1 MLKSP
6 FPTQPESESN
16 MAEKSV
22 YTKVVA
28 AIAVVLFGAMGYGGY
43 RFIRAVS
50 EGAAGI
56 QNTASP
62 VALPEI
68 SLEASAPL
76 LPLPASD
83 ANDSV
88 STGEDVVI
96 QAGDFSYAAGEPN
109 IRVSLANQ
117 GKFTVSTVY
126 ISLALY
132 INDGKQAVAESKSI
146 PITLDTP
153 LEAGGKVVL
162 GVPADG
168 VTWRS
173 EAVQAAKTRK
183 ILAQI
188 VGVSD
193 EAQSDIAYSQSSA
206 GKWLTQVAGPDDAA
220 NKEPAA
226 PPKPPTQ
233 PENERNANE
242 SDEPRIAPAEQELA
256 PQETEPP
263 APAKREKPRSIKEEL
278 GMEEMPTG
286 EAGVI
291 SYERTRGT
299 K

>member
-1 MLKSP
+1 
-6 FPTQPESESN
+6 

-43 RFIRAVS
+43 RFIQAVS
-50 EGAAGI
+50 EGASGI

-68 SLEASAPL
+68 NLEASAPL
-76 LPLPASD
+76 LPVPASD
-83 ANDSV
+83 EASSV

-96 QAGDFSYAAGEPN
+96 KAGDFSYTAGEPN
-109 IRVSLANQ
+109 IRVSLTNQ

-183 ILAQI
+183 ILAQV

-206 GKWLTQVAGPDDAA
+206 GKWLTQVPSPEDNAA
-220 NKEPAA
+220 TKAPANTQ
-226 PPKPPTQ
+226 PPPMQ
-233 PENERNANE
+233 PENEAGE
-242 SDEPRIAPAEQELA
+242 LRITPAEQELT
-256 PQETEPP
+256 PQESESAPP
-263 APAKREKPRSIKEEL
+263 AAKPEKPRSIKEEL

-286 EAGVI
+286 ETGVI

>member
-1 MLKSP
+1 
-6 FPTQPESESN
+6 

-43 RFIRAVS
+43 RFIQAVS

-68 SLEASAPL
+68 NLEASAPL
-76 LPLPASD
+76 LPVPASD

-96 QAGDFSYAAGEPN
+96 QAGDFSYTAGEPN
-109 IRVSLANQ
+109 IRVSLTNK
-117 GKFTVSTVY
+117 GNFTVSTVY
-126 ISLALY
+126 INLSLY
-132 INDGKQAVAESKSI
+132 INDGKHAVAESKSI
-146 PITLDTP
+146 PIMLDTP
-153 LEAGGKVVL
+153 LEVGGTVVL

-183 ILAQI
+183 ILAQV

-206 GKWLTQVAGPDDAA
+206 GKWLTQVPSPEDNAA
-220 NKEPAA
+220 AKAPANTQ
-226 PPKPPTQ
+226 PPPMQ
-233 PENERNANE
+233 PENEAN
-242 SDEPRIAPAEQELA
+242 EPRIAPDEQELA
-256 PQETEPP
+256 PQEAESP
-263 APAKREKPRSIKEEL
+263 APAAKREKPRSIKEEL

-286 EAGVI
+286 ETGII
-291 SYERTRGT
+291 SYEHKEGT

>member
-1 MLKSP
+1 
-6 FPTQPESESN
+6 

-153 LEAGGKVVL
+153 LEVGGTVVL

-183 ILAQI
+183 ILAQV

-206 GKWLTQVAGPDDAA
+206 GKWLTQVPSPEDNAA
-220 NKEPAA
+220 AKAPANT
-226 PPKPPTQ
+226 PPPMQ
-233 PENERNANE
+233 PENEAN
-242 SDEPRIAPAEQELA
+242 EPRIAPAEQELT
-256 PQETEPP
+256 PQETESP

-286 EAGVI
+286 ETGII
-291 SYERTRGT
+291 SYEHKEGT

>member
-1 MLKSP
+1 M
-6 FPTQPESESN
+6 QPESEFL
-16 MAEKSV
+16 MAKKSV
-22 YTKVVA
+22 YTQVVIG
-28 AIAVVLFGAMGYGGY
+28 IAVVLFGAMGYGGY
-43 RFIRAVS
+43 RFIQAVS
-50 EGAAGI
+50 DSAAGI

-62 VALPEI
+62 VATLPEI
-68 SLEASAPL
+68 NLEASATLSPM
-76 LPLPASD
+76 PASD
-83 ANDSV
+83 EASSV

-96 QAGDFSYAAGEPN
+96 QAGDFSYTAGEPN
-109 IRVSLANQ
+109 IRVSLTNK
-117 GKFTVSTVY
+117 GNFTVSTVY

-132 INDGKQAVAESKSI
+132 INDSKQAVAESKSI
-146 PITLDTP
+146 PITLNTP
-153 LEAGGKVVL
+153 LEVGGTVVL

-188 VGVSD
+188 TGVSD

-206 GKWLTQVAGPDDAA
+206 GKWLTQVASPEPPPVAKDPT
-220 NKEPAA
+220 PAA
-226 PPKPPTQ
+226 PPPQQ
-233 PENERNANE
+233 PENEAN
-242 SDEPRIAPAEQELA
+242 EQELT
-256 PQETEPP
+256 PQETESP

-286 EAGVI
+286 ETGVI

>member
-43 RFIRAVS
+43 RFIQAVS
-50 EGAAGI
+50 EGASGI

-68 SLEASAPL
+68 NLEASAPL
-76 LPLPASD
+76 LPVPASD

-96 QAGDFSYAAGEPN
+96 KAGDFSYTAGEPN
-109 IRVSLANQ
+109 IRVSLTNK
-117 GKFTVSTVY
+117 GNFTVSTVY

-132 INDGKQAVAESKSI
+132 INDGKHAVAESKSI

-153 LEAGGKVVL
+153 LEVGGTVVL

-183 ILAQI
+183 ILAQV

-206 GKWLTQVAGPDDAA
+206 GKWLTQVPSPEDNAA
-220 NKEPAA
+220 AKAPANT
-226 PPKPPTQ
+226 PPPMQ
-233 PENERNANE
+233 PENEAN
-242 SDEPRIAPAEQELA
+242 EPRIAPAEQELT
-256 PQETEPP
+256 PQETESP

-286 EAGVI
+286 ETGII
-291 SYERTRGT
+291 SYEHKEGT

>member
-1 MLKSP
+1 
-6 FPTQPESESN
+6 

-68 SLEASAPL
+68 SLEASTPL

-206 GKWLTQVAGPDDAA
+206 GKWLTQVPSPEDNAA
-220 NKEPAA
+220 AKAPANT
-226 PPKPPTQ
+226 PPPMQ
-233 PENERNANE
+233 PENEAN
-242 SDEPRIAPAEQELA
+242 EPRIAPTEQELT

>member
-1 MLKSP
+1 
-6 FPTQPESESN
+6 

-43 RFIRAVS
+43 RFILAVS
-50 EGAAGI
+50 ESAAGI

-68 SLEASAPL
+68 NLEASTPL
-76 LPLPASD
+76 LPVPASD
-83 ANDSV
+83 EASSV

-96 QAGDFSYAAGEPN
+96 QAGDFSYTAGEPN
-109 IRVSLANQ
+109 IRVSLTNK
-117 GKFTVSTVY
+117 GNFTVSTVY

-132 INDGKQAVAESKSI
+132 INDSKQAVAESKSI

-153 LEAGGKVVL
+153 LEVGGTVVL

-183 ILAQI
+183 ILAQV

-206 GKWLTQVAGPDDAA
+206 GKWLTQVPSPEDNAA
-220 NKEPAA
+220 TKAPANPA
-226 PPKPPTQ
+226 PPPMQ
-233 PENERNANE
+233 PENEA
-242 SDEPRIAPAEQELA
+242 DEPRTAPAEQELT
-256 PQETEPP
+256 PQETESPVP
-263 APAKREKPRSIKEEL
+263 ATKREKPRSIKEEL

-286 EAGVI
+286 ETGVI

>member
-1 MLKSP
+1 
-6 FPTQPESESN
+6 

-153 LEAGGKVVL
+153 LEAGGTVVL

-183 ILAQI
+183 ILAQV

-206 GKWLTQVAGPDDAA
+206 GKWLTQVPSPEDNAA
-220 NKEPAA
+220 TTAPANTQ
-226 PPKPPTQ
+226 PPSIQ
-233 PENERNANE
+233 PENEAN
-242 SDEPRIAPAEQELA
+242 EPRIAPAEQELT
-256 PQETEPP
+256 PQEGESAPP
-263 APAKREKPRSIKEEL
+263 AVKPEKPRSIKEEL

-286 EAGVI
+286 ETGVI

>member
-1 MLKSP
+1 
-6 FPTQPESESN
+6 

-43 RFIRAVS
+43 RFIQAVS

-117 GKFTVSTVY
+117 GKFTVSTIY
-126 ISLALY
+126 ISLSLY

-233 PENERNANE
+233 PENEAGE
-242 SDEPRIAPAEQELA
+242 LRIAPAEQELT
-256 PQETEPP
+256 PQESESAPP
-263 APAKREKPRSIKEEL
+263 AAKPEKPRSIKEEL

-286 EAGVI
+286 ETGVI

>member
-1 MLKSP
+1 
-6 FPTQPESESN
+6 

-43 RFIRAVS
+43 
-50 EGAAGI
+50 
-56 QNTASP
+56 
-62 VALPEI
+62 
-68 SLEASAPL
+68 LEASAPL

-132 INDGKQAVAESKSI
+132 INDGKQAVAENKSI

-206 GKWLTQVAGPDDAA
+206 GKWLTQVAGPDDV
-220 NKEPAA
+220 PAA

-242 SDEPRIAPAEQELA
+242 SDEPRITPAEQELA

-286 EAGVI
+286 ETGVI

>member
-1 MLKSP
+1 
-6 FPTQPESESN
+6 

-83 ANDSV
+83 ANDSI

-96 QAGDFSYAAGEPN
+96 QAGDFSYTAGEPN
-109 IRVSLANQ
+109 IRVSLTNK

-183 ILAQI
+183 ILAQV

-206 GKWLTQVAGPDDAA
+206 GKWLTQVPSPEDNAA
-220 NKEPAA
+220 TKAPANTQ
-226 PPKPPTQ
+226 PPPMQ
-233 PENERNANE
+233 PENEAGE
-242 SDEPRIAPAEQELA
+242 LRIAPAEQELT
-256 PQETEPP
+256 PQEGESAPP
-263 APAKREKPRSIKEEL
+263 AAKPEKPRSIKEEL

-286 EAGVI
+286 ETGVI

>member
-68 SLEASAPL
+68 SLEASALL

-132 INDGKQAVAESKSI
+132 INDSKQAVAESKSI

-206 GKWLTQVAGPDDAA
+206 GKWLTQVAGPDDV
-220 NKEPAA
+220 PAA

-256 PQETEPP
+256 PQETEPA

-286 EAGVI
+286 ETGVI
-291 SYERTRGT
+291 SYEHKEGT

>member
-1 MLKSP
+1 
-6 FPTQPESESN
+6 
-16 MAEKSV
+16 MAKTST
-22 YTKVVA
+22 YTKVV
-28 AIAVVLFGAMGYGGY
+28 IGVAVVLFGAMGYGGY
-43 RFIRAVS
+43 RFIQAVS
-50 EGAAGI
+50 DSAAGI

-83 ANDSV
+83 ANDSI

-96 QAGDFSYAAGEPN
+96 QAGDFSYTAGEPN
-109 IRVSLANQ
+109 IRVSLTNK

-126 ISLALY
+126 INLALY

-206 GKWLTQVAGPDDAA
+206 GKWLTQVPSPEDNAA
-220 NKEPAA
+220 TKAPANPA
-226 PPKPPTQ
+226 PPMQ
-233 PENERNANE
+233 PENEANE
-242 SDEPRIAPAEQELA
+242 SRIAPDEQELA
-256 PQETEPP
+256 PQETESPVP
-263 APAKREKPRSIKEEL
+263 ASKREKPRSIKEEL

-286 EAGVI
+286 ETGVI

>member
-1 MLKSP
+1 
-6 FPTQPESESN
+6 

-68 SLEASAPL
+68 SLEASTPL

-206 GKWLTQVAGPDDAA
+206 GKWLTQVPSPEDNAA
-220 NKEPAA
+220 AKAPANT
-226 PPKPPTQ
+226 PPPMQ
-233 PENERNANE
+233 PENEAN
-242 SDEPRIAPAEQELA
+242 EPRIAPTEQELT

-291 SYERTRGT
+291 SYERTRGI

>member
-1 MLKSP
+1 
-6 FPTQPESESN
+6 

-43 RFIRAVS
+43 RFIQAVS

-109 IRVSLANQ
+109 IRVSLTNK

-126 ISLALY
+126 INLALY
-132 INDGKQAVAESKSI
+132 INDGNQAVAESKSI

-206 GKWLTQVAGPDDAA
+206 GKWLTQVPSPEDNAA
-220 NKEPAA
+220 TKAPANPA
-226 PPKPPTQ
+226 PPPMQ
-233 PENERNANE
+233 PENEA
-242 SDEPRIAPAEQELA
+242 DEPRTAPAEQELT
-256 PQETEPP
+256 PQETESPVP
-263 APAKREKPRSIKEEL
+263 ATKREKPRSIKEEL

-286 EAGVI
+286 ETGVI

>member
-1 MLKSP
+1 
-6 FPTQPESESN
+6 

-43 RFIRAVS
+43 RFIQAVS

-132 INDGKQAVAESKSI
+132 INDGKQAVAENKSI

-206 GKWLTQVAGPDDAA
+206 GKWLTQVPSPEDNAA
-220 NKEPAA
+220 AKAPANT
-226 PPKPPTQ
+226 PPPMQ
-233 PENERNANE
+233 PENEAN
-242 SDEPRIAPAEQELA
+242 EPRIAPTEQELT

>member
-1 MLKSP
+1 
-6 FPTQPESESN
+6 

-117 GKFTVSTVY
+117 GKFTVSTIY
-126 ISLALY
+126 ISLSLY

-183 ILAQI
+183 ILAQV

-193 EAQSDIAYSQSSA
+193 EAQSDIAHSQSSA

-233 PENERNANE
+233 PENEAGE
-242 SDEPRIAPAEQELA
+242 LRIAPAEQELT
-256 PQETEPP
+256 PQESESAPP
-263 APAKREKPRSIKEEL
+263 AAKPEKPRSIKEEL

>member
-1 MLKSP
+1 
-6 FPTQPESESN
+6 

-50 EGAAGI
+50 ESAAGI

-68 SLEASAPL
+68 NLEASAPL
-76 LPLPASD
+76 LPVPASD
-83 ANDSV
+83 ANDSI

-132 INDGKQAVAESKSI
+132 INDSKQAVAESKNI

-153 LEAGGKVVL
+153 LEAGGTVVL

-183 ILAQI
+183 ILAQV

-206 GKWLTQVAGPDDAA
+206 GKWLTQVPSPEDNAA
-220 NKEPAA
+220 AKAPANTQ
-226 PPKPPTQ
+226 PPPMQ
-233 PENERNANE
+233 PENE
-242 SDEPRIAPAEQELA
+242 SDESRIAPAEQELT

-263 APAKREKPRSIKEEL
+263 APASKREKPRSIKEEL

-286 EAGVI
+286 ETGVI
-291 SYERTRGT
+291 SYEHKEGT

>member
-43 RFIRAVS
+43 RFIQAVS

-68 SLEASAPL
+68 NLEASAPL
-76 LPLPASD
+76 LPVPASD
-83 ANDSV
+83 EASSV

-96 QAGDFSYAAGEPN
+96 QAGDFSYTAGEPN
-109 IRVSLANQ
+109 IRVSLTNK

-153 LEAGGKVVL
+153 LEVGGTVVL

-183 ILAQI
+183 ILAQV

-206 GKWLTQVAGPDDAA
+206 GKWLTQVPSPEDNAA
-220 NKEPAA
+220 TKAPTNPA
-226 PPKPPTQ
+226 PPMQ
-233 PENERNANE
+233 PENEAN
-242 SDEPRIAPAEQELA
+242 EPRIAPDEQELA
-256 PQETEPP
+256 PQETESPTP
-263 APAKREKPRSIKEEL
+263 AAKREKPRSIKEEL

-286 EAGVI
+286 ETGII
-291 SYERTRGT
+291 SYEHKEGT

>member
-1 MLKSP
+1 
-6 FPTQPESESN
+6 
-16 MAEKSV
+16 MAQKSV

-43 RFIRAVS
+43 RFIQAVS

-68 SLEASAPL
+68 NLEASAPL
-76 LPLPASD
+76 LPVPASD
-83 ANDSV
+83 EASSV

-96 QAGDFSYAAGEPN
+96 KAGDFSYTAGEPN
-109 IRVSLANQ
+109 IRVSLTNQ
-117 GKFTVSTVY
+117 GNFTVSTVY
-126 ISLALY
+126 INLSLY
-132 INDGKQAVAESKSI
+132 INDGKHAVAESKSI
-146 PITLDTP
+146 PITLESP
-153 LEAGGKVVL
+153 LEVGGTVVL

-183 ILAQI
+183 ILAQV

-206 GKWLTQVAGPDDAA
+206 GKWLTQVPSPEDNAA
-220 NKEPAA
+220 TKAPANTV
-226 PPKPPTQ
+226 PPPMQ
-233 PENERNANE
+233 PENEAN
-242 SDEPRIAPAEQELA
+242 EPRIAPAEQELT
-256 PQETEPP
+256 PQETESP

-286 EAGVI
+286 ETGVI

>member
-1 MLKSP
+1 
-6 FPTQPESESN
+6 
-16 MAEKSV
+16 MAKTST
-22 YTKVVA
+22 YTKVV
-28 AIAVVLFGAMGYGGY
+28 IGVAVVLFGAMGYGGY
-43 RFIRAVS
+43 RFIQAVS
-50 EGAAGI
+50 DSAAGI

-83 ANDSV
+83 ANDSI
-88 STGEDVVI
+88 STGEDVII
-96 QAGDFSYAAGEPN
+96 QAGDFSYTAGEPN
-109 IRVSLANQ
+109 IRVSLTNK

-132 INDGKQAVAESKSI
+132 INDGNQAVAESKSI
-146 PITLDTP
+146 PITLETP
-153 LEAGGKVVL
+153 LEVGGTVVL

-183 ILAQI
+183 VLAQV

-193 EAQSDIAYSQSSA
+193 ESQSDIAYSQTSA
-206 GKWLTQVAGPDDAA
+206 GKWLTQVASPEPSAVE
-220 NKEPAA
+220 KEPTRNVQ
-226 PPKPPTQ
+226 PQ
-233 PENERNANE
+233 PETEAT
-242 SDEPRIAPAEQELA
+242 EPRIVPTEQELT
-256 PQETEPP
+256 PQETESP
-263 APAKREKPRSIKEEL
+263 APAKPKKPRSIKEEL

-291 SYERTRGT
+291 SYEHKEGT

>member
-1 MLKSP
+1 
-6 FPTQPESESN
+6 
-16 MAEKSV
+16 
-22 YTKVVA
+22 
-28 AIAVVLFGAMGYGGY
+28 
-43 RFIRAVS
+43 VS

-206 GKWLTQVAGPDDAA
+206 GKWLTQVAGPDDV
-220 NKEPAA
+220 PAA

>member
-1 MLKSP
+1 
-6 FPTQPESESN
+6 

-43 RFIRAVS
+43 RFIQAVS

-206 GKWLTQVAGPDDAA
+206 GKWLTQVPSPEDNAA
-220 NKEPAA
+220 AKAPANT
-226 PPKPPTQ
+226 PPPMQ
-233 PENERNANE
+233 PENEAN
-242 SDEPRIAPAEQELA
+242 EPRIAPTEQELT

>member
-1 MLKSP
+1 
-6 FPTQPESESN
+6 

-28 AIAVVLFGAMGYGGY
+28 VIAVVLFGAMGYGGY
-43 RFIRAVS
+43 RFIQAVS

-68 SLEASAPL
+68 NLEASAPL
-76 LPLPASD
+76 LPVPASD
-83 ANDSV
+83 EASSV

-96 QAGDFSYAAGEPN
+96 KAGDFSYTAGEPN
-109 IRVSLANQ
+109 IRVSLTNK
-117 GKFTVSTVY
+117 GNFTVSTVY

-132 INDGKQAVAESKSI
+132 INDSKQAVAENKSI

-153 LEAGGKVVL
+153 LEVGGTVVL

-183 ILAQI
+183 ILAQV

-206 GKWLTQVAGPDDAA
+206 GKWLTQVPSPEDNAA
-220 NKEPAA
+220 TKASANTQ
-226 PPKPPTQ
+226 PPPMQ
-233 PENERNANE
+233 PENEAN
-242 SDEPRIAPAEQELA
+242 EPRIVPDEQELA
-256 PQETEPP
+256 PQENESP

-286 EAGVI
+286 ETGVI

>member
-1 MLKSP
+1 
-6 FPTQPESESN
+6 

-50 EGAAGI
+50 EGASGI

-146 PITLDTP
+146 PITLESP
-153 LEAGGKVVL
+153 LEVGGTVVL

-206 GKWLTQVAGPDDAA
+206 GKWLTQVAGPEDNAA
-220 NKEPAA
+220 TKAPANTQ
-226 PPKPPTQ
+226 PPPMQ
-233 PENERNANE
+233 PENEAN
-242 SDEPRIAPAEQELA
+242 EPRIAPAEQELA

>member
-1 MLKSP
+1 
-6 FPTQPESESN
+6 

-43 RFIRAVS
+43 RFIQAVS

-117 GKFTVSTVY
+117 GKFTVSTIY
-126 ISLALY
+126 ISLSLY

-233 PENERNANE
+233 PENEAGE
-242 SDEPRIAPAEQELA
+242 LRIAPAEQELT
-256 PQETEPP
+256 PQESESAPP
-263 APAKREKPRSIKEEL
+263 AAKPEKPRSIKEEL

>member
-1 MLKSP
+1 
-6 FPTQPESESN
+6 

-68 SLEASAPL
+68 SLEASVPL

-96 QAGDFSYAAGEPN
+96 QAGDFSYTAGEPN
-109 IRVSLANQ
+109 IRVSLTNK

-206 GKWLTQVAGPDDAA
+206 GKWLTQVPSPEDNAA
-220 NKEPAA
+220 AKAPANT
-226 PPKPPTQ
+226 PPPMQ
-233 PENERNANE
+233 PENEAN
-242 SDEPRIAPAEQELA
+242 EPRIAPTEQELT

>member
-1 MLKSP
+1 
-6 FPTQPESESN
+6 

-43 RFIRAVS
+43 RFILAVS
-50 EGAAGI
+50 ESAAGI

-68 SLEASAPL
+68 NLEASTPL
-76 LPLPASD
+76 LPVPASD
-83 ANDSV
+83 EASSV

-96 QAGDFSYAAGEPN
+96 QAGDFSYTAGEPN
-109 IRVSLANQ
+109 IRVSLTNK
-117 GKFTVSTVY
+117 GNFTVSTVY

-132 INDGKQAVAESKSI
+132 INDSKQAVAESKSI

-153 LEAGGKVVL
+153 LEVGGTVVL

-183 ILAQI
+183 ILAQV

-206 GKWLTQVAGPDDAA
+206 GKWLTQVPSPEDNAA
-220 NKEPAA
+220 TKAPANPA
-226 PPKPPTQ
+226 PPMQ
-233 PENERNANE
+233 PENEANE
-242 SDEPRIAPAEQELA
+242 SRIAPDEQELA
-256 PQETEPP
+256 PQETESPVP
-263 APAKREKPRSIKEEL
+263 ASKREKPRSIKEEL

-286 EAGVI
+286 ETGVI

>member
-43 RFIRAVS
+43 RFIQAVS

-132 INDGKQAVAESKSI
+132 INDSKQAVAESKSI

-206 GKWLTQVAGPDDAA
+206 GKWLTQVAGPDDV
-220 NKEPAA
+220 PAA

>member
-1 MLKSP
+1 
-6 FPTQPESESN
+6 
-16 MAEKSV
+16 MAKTST
-22 YTKVVA
+22 YTKVV
-28 AIAVVLFGAMGYGGY
+28 IGVAVVLFGAMGYGGY
-43 RFIRAVS
+43 RFIQAVS
-50 EGAAGI
+50 DSAAGI

-68 SLEASAPL
+68 NLEASAPL

-83 ANDSV
+83 ANDSI

-96 QAGDFSYAAGEPN
+96 QAGDFSYTAGEPN
-109 IRVSLANQ
+109 IRVSLTNK

-126 ISLALY
+126 INLALY
-132 INDGKQAVAESKSI
+132 INDGNQAVAESKSI
-146 PITLDTP
+146 PITLETP
-153 LEAGGKVVL
+153 LEVGGTVVL

-183 ILAQI
+183 VLAQV

-193 EAQSDIAYSQSSA
+193 ESQSGIAYSQTSA
-206 GKWLTQVAGPDDAA
+206 GKWLTQVANPEPSAVE
-220 NKEPAA
+220 KEPTRSVQ
-226 PPKPPTQ
+226 PQ
-233 PENERNANE
+233 PETETA
-242 SDEPRIAPAEQELA
+242 EPRIIPNEQELT
-256 PQETEPP
+256 PQETESP
-263 APAKREKPRSIKEEL
+263 APAKPKKPRSIKEEL

-291 SYERTRGT
+291 SYEHKEGT

>member
-43 RFIRAVS
+43 RFIQAVS

-132 INDGKQAVAESKSI
+132 INDGKQAVAENKSI

-206 GKWLTQVAGPDDAA
+206 GKWLTQVAGPDDV
-220 NKEPAA
+220 PAA

-242 SDEPRIAPAEQELA
+242 SDEPRITPAEQEL
-256 PQETEPP
+256 
-263 APAKREKPRSIKEEL
+263 
-278 GMEEMPTG
+278 
-286 EAGVI
+286 
-291 SYERTRGT
+291 
-299 K
+299 

>member
-1 MLKSP
+1 M
-6 FPTQPESESN
+6 
-16 MAEKSV
+16 
-22 YTKVVA
+22 
-28 AIAVVLFGAMGYGGY
+28 
-43 RFIRAVS
+43 
-50 EGAAGI
+50 
-56 QNTASP
+56 
-62 VALPEI
+62 
-68 SLEASAPL
+68 
-76 LPLPASD
+76 
-83 ANDSV
+83 
-88 STGEDVVI
+88 
-96 QAGDFSYAAGEPN
+96 
-109 IRVSLANQ
+109 
-117 GKFTVSTVY
+117 
-126 ISLALY
+126 
-132 INDGKQAVAESKSI
+132 
-146 PITLDTP
+146 
-153 LEAGGKVVL
+153 VL

-233 PENERNANE
+233 PENEAGE
-242 SDEPRIAPAEQELA
+242 LRIAPAEQELT
-256 PQETEPP
+256 PQESESAPP
-263 APAKREKPRSIKEEL
+263 AAKPEKPRSIKEEL
-278 GMEEMPTG
+278 GMEQMPTG

>member
-68 SLEASAPL
+68 SLEASALL

-132 INDGKQAVAESKSI
+132 INDSKQAVAESKSI

-206 GKWLTQVAGPDDAA
+206 GKWLTQVAGPDDV
-220 NKEPAA
+220 PAA

-256 PQETEPP
+256 PQETEPA

>member
-1 MLKSP
+1 
-6 FPTQPESESN
+6 

-43 RFIRAVS
+43 RFIQAVS

-117 GKFTVSTVY
+117 GKFTVSTIY
-126 ISLALY
+126 SSLSLY

-233 PENERNANE
+233 PENEAGE
-242 SDEPRIAPAEQELA
+242 LRIAPAEQELT
-256 PQETEPP
+256 PQESESAPP
-263 APAKREKPRSIKEEL
+263 AAKPEKPRSIKEEL

>member
-206 GKWLTQVAGPDDAA
+206 GKWLTQVAGPDDV
-220 NKEPAA
+220 PAA

-233 PENERNANE
+233 PENEAGE
-242 SDEPRIAPAEQELA
+242 LRIAPAEQELA